1 MHRLKM
7 FVLFVVAAAAAG
19 LGVPSAASSYP
30 VDDGSS
36 CNEYDP
42 DRGIYYYCTPDYS
55 SLYTPEGEDP
65 AWYTGASG
73 GGYDP
78 YAGGGG
84 AALRDNLPGDGGG
97 SIPPPAPYDSSKNY
111 CSAPWF
117 AWNPYEGSWNFGC
130 YRHDVCY
137 GSQLGRKYCDVRF
150 WKDMA
155 NVCRN
160 NYDWYDPRRYD
171 CLADARE
178 LYYAVR
184 QFGDSHYN
192 PRTSSSEP

>member
-1 MHRLKM
+1 M

-30 VDDGSS
+30 VDDGSY

-42 DRGIYYYCTPDYS
+42 DRGIYYDCTPDQS
-55 SLYTPEGEDP
+55 TFYTPEGEDP
-65 AWYTGASG
+65 ASYTAASG
-73 GGYDP
+73 GGTDP

-84 AALRDNLPGDGGG
+84 GAAFRDNLPGDGGG

-111 CSAPWF
+111 CSAPWI
-117 AWNPYEGSWNFGC
+117 ASNDYEASWDPAC

-155 NVCRN
+155 NVCRS
-160 NYDWYDPRRYD
+160 NYGMWDPRRYG
-171 CLADARE
+171 CLADARSW
-178 LYYAVR
+178 YWAVR
-184 QFGDSHYN
+184 QWGDSHYN